1 MNAITY
7 GYRQSHLEKGSSY
20 QAKFLE
26 NPRRRLTWKIE
37 QRILDTIFDR
47 YTTQRQV
54 DYQVDYLDFACGT
67 GRILKH
73 LEGRVASSTGV
84 DLSPSM
90 LKVASAR
97 TSHSQL
103 YQVDITRDPTLSNA
117 NYDLIT
123 AFRFFPNAEQQLRE
137 DAIKQLASLLRED
150 GLLVFNNHRSTGFI
164 RNRIARRITRGKR
177 GNHGMSSREVLKLI
191 EWAGLEIL
199 ATYHTE
205 VVPELESQLFYPRWC
220 VELAESICARL
231 PLANLAHD
239 VVYVCQ
245 RRKSTAPESL

>member
-150 GLLVFNNHRSTGFI
+150 GLLVFNNHRSTG
-164 RNRIARRITRGKR
+164 
-177 GNHGMSSREVLKLI
+177 SRLTTL
-191 EWAGLEIL
+191 
-199 ATYHTE
+199 T
-205 VVPELESQLFYPRWC
+205 
-220 VELAESICARL
+220 L
-231 PLANLAHD
+231 PA
-239 VVYVCQ
+239 
-245 RRKSTAPESL
+245 APGAS

>member
-1 MNAITY
+1 MNTIAH
-7 GYRQSHLEKGSSY
+7 GYRQSHLAKGPSY
-20 QAKFLE
+20 QAKFSE

-47 YTTQRQV
+47 YITQR
-54 DYQVDYLDFACGT
+54 QVDYLDFACGT

-73 LEGRVASSTGV
+73 LEGRVSSSTGV

-90 LKVASAR
+90 LKVASDR

-103 YQVDITRDPTLSNA
+103 YQVDITRDPTPSNA
-117 NYDLIT
+117 SYDLIT

-137 DAIKQLASLLRED
+137 DAIRQLSSLLRED
-150 GLLVFNNHRSTGFI
+150 GLLVFNNHRSTSFI

-177 GNHGMSSREVLKLI
+177 GNRGMSSREVLKLI
-191 EWAGLEIL
+191 QWAGLEVV

-205 VVPELESQLFYPRWC
+205 VVPESESQLFYPRWC
-220 VELAESICARL
+220 VEIAESICARV
-231 PLANLAHD
+231 PLASLAHD